1 MDDRYG
7 RPPRQS
13 ASRERNG
20 GRAANASRP
29 SQNDAGNGLLSR
41 YHDSPPPRRGGQ
53 GLHGDNG
60 LLARARRLGEN
71 LRATVMGPRMPRA
84 GEWKASDFS
93 PDELEN
99 WDHHDAAPFDLPPDP
114 DAPAQ
119 ARSYR
124 NGQRESGPR
133 RSNGDKGA
141 YPRAGNGRRS
151 LDDNM
156 GWDDDEGDVGWESGT
171 WDTRWA
177 TSMQP
182 SLEYAGGR
190 DGFADSGFW
199 APGRGADYDDQR
211 SGPLAT
217 LAMIATPNAALS
229 RRARLQILM
238 RRRPAAAAL
247 VIVFLVGLFLS
258 ILAPLIPI
266 IRLGYDVSDATYHAA
281 SLQSLFSGGASSLLS
296 VSKLGEAKD
305 HLNAIQQ
312 DLYEIDGV
320 VGLTTAPLSS
330 VSPTVRNYRLLIRIG
345 YDLTAAGTTGID
357 VAQTLLG
364 PLTGGALS
372 SDGQGINADDIQR
385 ARVSLAGAEAR
396 VADALA
402 SYQQLDQSALPAQL
416 KPDAKYGK
424 LLALLTVA
432 PDAFTEMKSLLDAA
446 PGLLG
451 IGAAAN
457 YIVLSLDRSEL
468 RPGGGFQG
476 NYGVLSLE
484 GGKQSADHPLS
495 LHDVYPLDTKY
506 FHNPEVNTAKDTNK
520 YPDCVNDG
528 PRPPDFYWW
537 WPYQSLGSCQF
548 NWGLRDS
555 NLSPDFPTNART
567 AIQTFQYVKDE
578 IPNNGPIAGVVAF
591 TPVLIEDML
600 TITGNLT
607 VPGTDG
613 KNITVTP
620 DSLEATIH
628 SQQELAGQ
636 IQGAQRKDFTHQLS
650 TQLLDRIKHL
660 DKSKL
665 KDLFN
670 VVAQAIKHKDLQVYL
685 TDPRAELLLQQLGL
699 ASEVNR
705 GSGDSMFVNDA
716 NIGGNKANMYVTQH
730 QTDVVT
736 LLPNG
741 GAIHHLQIATTF
753 DKKGYIYNG
762 TTDSVDYQAIER
774 VYMPGDATILGYAGF
789 TPRIFESCG
798 PGNGKYNLVITDCSP
813 EHAMLL
819 PTTNS
824 DVTGRTMV
832 LGGLLVMC
840 GKAINYVDFDSGVEK
855 KECDSNNF
863 KDAVKHTQNVYLTW
877 YTPNAYT
884 RDANGHGSYSLFVQK
899 QAGTQVYLNG
909 QSTSSTTLTVYVDTS
924 KVNAQSG
931 DLPTNDATLVTGDS
945 TQLRS
950 QRDNAFN
957 KLTQQQGLQK
967 PFDGPLTSDV
977 SIAMGF

>member
-1 MDDRYG
+1 
-7 RPPRQS
+7 
-13 ASRERNG
+13 
-20 GRAANASRP
+20 
-29 SQNDAGNGLLSR
+29 
-41 YHDSPPPRRGGQ
+41 
-53 GLHGDNG
+53 
-60 LLARARRLGEN
+60 
-71 LRATVMGPRMPRA
+71 MGPRMPRA

-93 PDELEN
+93 PDELAV

-114 DAPAQ
+114 DAPDQ
-119 ARSYR
+119 ARP
-124 NGQRESGPR
+124 QRAGNQESSSR
-133 RSNGDKGA
+133 RSNGGGGA
-141 YPRAGNGRRS
+141 NLRAGNGRRS

-156 GWDDDEGDVGWESGT
+156 GWDDDEDDAGWESGT

-190 DGFADSGFW
+190 DDFADSGFW
-199 APGRGADYDDQR
+199 APGRGVDYDDQR
-211 SGPLAT
+211 SGPLET
-217 LAMIATPNAALS
+217 IAMIATPNAALS
-229 RRARLQILM
+229 RRARLQILL

-266 IRLGYDVSDATYHAA
+266 IRLGYDVSDAAYHAA

-320 VGLTTAPLSS
+320 AGLTTAPLSS

-345 YDLTAAGTTGID
+345 YDLTSAGATGVD

-372 SDGQGINADDIQR
+372 SDGTGINADDIQR
-385 ARVSLAGAEAR
+385 ARVSLASAEAR
-396 VADALA
+396 VADGLA
-402 SYQQLDQSALPAQL
+402 AYQQLDQSALPAQL
-416 KPDAKYGK
+416 KPDSKYGK

-451 IGAAAN
+451 IGAASN
-457 YIVLSLDRSEL
+457 YIVIALDHSEL

-476 NYGVLSLE
+476 NYGILSIE
-484 GGKQSADHPLS
+484 GGKQSKDHPLS
-495 LHDVYPLDTKY
+495 LHDVYALDSKY
-506 FHNPEVNTAKDTNK
+506 FHNPAVNTAKDTNS
-520 YPDCVNDG
+520 YPDCVRNG
-528 PRPPDFYWW
+528 PQPPDYYWW
-537 WPYQSLGSCQF
+537 WPYRNLGTCEF

-555 NLSPDFPTNART
+555 NLSADYPSNART

-578 IPNNGPIAGVVAF
+578 IPNNGPVSGVVTF
-591 TPVLIEDML
+591 TPVLIADVL
-600 TITGNLT
+600 AATGNLT
-607 VPGTDG
+607 VPGWTVPECKQVG
-613 KNITVTP
+613 ITVTP
-620 DSLEATIH
+620 DNLEATIH
-628 SQQELAGQ
+628 DQQQVPCQSQSA
-636 IQGAQRKDFTHQLS
+636 RKEFTHQLS
-650 TQLLDRIKHL
+650 TQLLDRVKHL

-670 VVAQAIKHKDLQVYL
+670 IVAQAIKHKDLQVYL
-685 TDPRAELLLQQLGL
+685 ADPRAELLLQQLGL
-699 ASEVNR
+699 ASEVSR
-705 GSGDSMFVNDA
+705 GSGDSYFVNDA
-716 NIGGNKANMYVTQH
+716 NIGANKANMYVTQH

-741 GAIHHLQIATTF
+741 GALHHLQISTTY
-753 DKKGYIYNG
+753 DKKGYIFNG
-762 TTDSVDYQAIER
+762 PNDSVDYQAVER
-774 VYMPGDATILGYAGF
+774 VYMPGDATLLGNAGF
-789 TPRIFESCG
+789 TPRIFHSCG
-798 PGNGKYNLVITDCSP
+798 DKNAYNLVITDCSP

-824 DVTGRTMV
+824 DVAGRTMV

-840 GKAINYVDFDSGVEK
+840 GTVTNYVDFDSGRERKVCE
-855 KECDSNNF
+855 SNDF
-863 KDAVKHTQNVYLTW
+863 KDSVKHTQNVYLSW

-884 RDANGHGSYSLFVQK
+884 RDANGHGSYSLLVQK

-909 QSTSSTTLTVYVDTS
+909 QNTSSTTVTVYVDTS
-924 KVNAQSG
+924 KVNAQSA

-945 TQLRS
+945 TLLRS
-950 QRDNAFN
+950 QRDDAFSR
-957 KLTQQQGLQK
+957 LTQQQGLQK
-967 PFDGPLTSDV
+967 PFDGPLLSDT
-977 SIAMGF
+977 SIAVTF

>member
-1 MDDRYG
+1 V
-7 RPPRQS
+7 S
-13 ASRERNG
+13 
-20 GRAANASRP
+20 
-29 SQNDAGNGLLSR
+29 
-41 YHDSPPPRRGGQ
+41 
-53 GLHGDNG
+53 
-60 LLARARRLGEN
+60 
-71 LRATVMGPRMPRA
+71 
-84 GEWKASDFS
+84 
-93 PDELEN
+93 
-99 WDHHDAAPFDLPPDP
+99 
-114 DAPAQ
+114 
-119 ARSYR
+119 
-124 NGQRESGPR
+124 
-133 RSNGDKGA
+133 
-141 YPRAGNGRRS
+141 
-151 LDDNM
+151 
-156 GWDDDEGDVGWESGT
+156 
-171 WDTRWA
+171 
-177 TSMQP
+177 
-182 SLEYAGGR
+182 
-190 DGFADSGFW
+190 
-199 APGRGADYDDQR
+199 
-211 SGPLAT
+211 
-217 LAMIATPNAALS
+217 
-229 RRARLQILM
+229 
-238 RRRPAAAAL
+238 
-247 VIVFLVGLFLS
+247 LFLT

-266 IRLGYDVSDATYHAA
+266 IRLGYDISDATYHVA
-281 SLQSLFSGGASSLLS
+281 SLQSIFSGGASSLLS

-320 VGLTTAPLSS
+320 AGLTTAPLSS

-345 YDLTAAGTTGID
+345 YDLTSAGTTGID

-372 SDGQGINADDIQR
+372 SDGQGINADDIQS
-385 ARVSLAGAEAR
+385 ARVSLASAQAR
-396 VADALA
+396 VDDALA
-402 SYQQLDQSALPAQL
+402 AYQQLDQSALPAQL
-416 KPDAKYGK
+416 KPDSKYGK

-476 NYGVLSLE
+476 NYGILSLE
-484 GGKQSADHPLS
+484 GGKQSKDHPLS
-495 LHDVYPLDTKY
+495 LHDVYALDTKY
-506 FHNPEVNTAKDTNK
+506 FHNPEVNSAKDTNS
-520 YPDCVNDG
+520 YPDCMKYG
-528 PRPPDFYWW
+528 PRPPNFYWW
-537 WPYQSLGSCQF
+537 WPYQTLGTCDF

-600 TITGNLT
+600 AATGNLT
-607 VPGTDG
+607 VQGWSLSDCKPID
-613 KNITVTP
+613 ITVTP
-620 DSLEATIH
+620 DNLEATIH
-628 SQQELAGQ
+628 SQQLLTGSCQDQNA
-636 IQGAQRKDFTHQLS
+636 RKEFTHQLS
-650 TQLLDRIKHL
+650 VLLLDRVKHL

-670 VVAQAIKHKDLQVYL
+670 IVAQAIKHKDLQVYL
-685 TDPRAELLLQQLGL
+685 TDPRAELLLEQLGL

-705 GSGDSMFVNDA
+705 GSGDSVFVNDA

-741 GAIHHLQIATTF
+741 GAIHHLQVATSF
-753 DKKGYIYNG
+753 DKKGYIFNG

-774 VYMPGDATILGYAGF
+774 VYMPGNATVLGYAGF

-798 PGNGKYNLVITDCSP
+798 PGNGKYNLIITDCSP

-840 GKAINYVDFDSGVEK
+840 GTATNYVDFDSSREK
-855 KECDSNNF
+855 KVCDTNDYKNT
-863 KDAVKHTQNVYLTW
+863 VKHTQNVYLSW

-884 RDANGHGSYSLFVQK
+884 RDANGHGSYTLTVQK
-899 QAGTQVYLNG
+899 QAGTQAYVNG
-909 QSTSSTTLTVYVDTS
+909 QSTSTTTVTVYIDTS
-924 KVNAQSG
+924 KVNAQSV
-931 DLPTNDATLVTGDS
+931 DLPVNDATLVTGDS

-950 QRDNAFN
+950 QRDTAFA

-967 PFDGPLTSDV
+967 AFDGPLTSDT
-977 SIAMGF
+977 SIAVGF

>member
-1 MDDRYG
+1 
-7 RPPRQS
+7 
-13 ASRERNG
+13 
-20 GRAANASRP
+20 
-29 SQNDAGNGLLSR
+29 
-41 YHDSPPPRRGGQ
+41 
-53 GLHGDNG
+53 

-71 LRATVMGPRMPRA
+71 LRATVIGRRVPRA
-84 GEWKASDFS
+84 GDWKASDFS
-93 PDELEN
+93 SDELAD
-99 WDHHDAAPFDLPPDP
+99 WDRQDLAPFDLPPDP
-114 DAPAQ
+114 DEPDYP
-119 ARSYR
+119 RS
-124 NGQRESGPR
+124 
-133 RSNGDKGA
+133 RSNGDREPEQRRPSANGR
-141 YPRAGNGRRS
+141 PGQRAGDGRRS

-156 GWDDDEGDVGWESGT
+156 GWNDDEDDAGWESGT

-182 SLEYAGGR
+182 SLDYAGGR
-190 DGFADSGFW
+190 RDEFSDSGFW
-199 APGRGADYDDQR
+199 TPGRGPAYDDQR

-217 LAMIATPNAALS
+217 IAMLARPDASLS
-229 RRARLQILM
+229 RRARLQILI

-258 ILAPLIPI
+258 VLAPLIPI
-266 IRLGYDVSDATYHAA
+266 IRVGYDVSDAAYHAA

-320 VGLTTAPLSS
+320 VGLTTTPLTS

-345 YDLTAAGTTGID
+345 YDLTSAGSTGVG

-372 SDGQGINADDIQR
+372 SEGQGISADDIQR
-385 ARVSLAGAEAR
+385 ARVSLASAEAR
-396 VADALA
+396 VADAIA
-402 SYQQLDQSALPAQL
+402 AYQRLDPAALPAQL
-416 KPDAKYGK
+416 KPDSKYGK

-451 IGAAAN
+451 VGAPAN
-457 YIVLSLDRSEL
+457 YVVFSLDRSEL

-476 NYGVLSLE
+476 NYGILSLE
-484 GGKQSADHPLS
+484 GGKQSKDHPLS

-506 FHNPEVNTAKDTNK
+506 FHNPEINHAKDTNS
-520 YPDCVNDG
+520 YPSCVLNG
-528 PRPPDFYWW
+528 PRPPDYYWW
-537 WPYQSLGSCQF
+537 WPYQDLGACQF

-591 TPVLIEDML
+591 TPVLIEDIL
-600 TITGNLT
+600 AATGNLT
-607 VPGTDG
+607 LQGVEG
-613 KNITVTP
+613 KEVTVTP
-620 DSLEATIH
+620 DNLEVTIH
-628 SQQELAGQ
+628 VQHDLAGQ
-636 IQGAQRKDFTHQLS
+636 LPGAQRKEFTHLLS
-650 TQLLDRIKHL
+650 TLLLDRIKHL

-665 KDLFN
+665 KDVFN
-670 VVAQAIKHKDLQVYL
+670 IIAQAIKHKDLQVYL

-699 ASEVNR
+699 ASEVSR
-705 GSGDSMFVNDA
+705 GSGDGFFVNDA

-741 GAIHHLQIATTF
+741 GAIHHLLIATTF
-753 DKKGYIYNG
+753 DKKGYIFNG
-762 TTDSVDYQAIER
+762 TTESVDYQAIER

-789 TPRIFESCG
+789 TPRVFATCG
-798 PGNGKYNLVITDCSP
+798 GKQFNLPITDCSP

-824 DVTGRTMV
+824 DVSGRTMA

-840 GKAINYVDFDSGVEK
+840 GSTTNYGNFDSGREQK
-855 KECDSNNF
+855 DCDGDNF
-863 KDAVKHTQNVYLTW
+863 KHAVKHTQSVYLSW

-884 RDANGHGSYSLFVQK
+884 RDASGHGAYSLLVQK
-899 QAGTQVYLNG
+899 QAGTQSYLNG
-909 QSTSSTTLTVYVDTS
+909 QSTSSTTVTVYVDTS
-924 KVNAQSG
+924 HIEGKQQDTQTSDPVIGG
-931 DLPTNDATLVTGDS
+931 DT
-945 TQLRS
+945 TQ
-950 QRDNAFN
+950 QRDAAFA
-957 KLTQQQGLQK
+957 KLVQQAGLLK
-967 PFDGPLTSDV
+967 AFDGPLASDTP
-977 SIAMGF
+977 IAVGF